1 MFQTGDIIH
10 YRDAR
15 NDFKVGFFICS
26 YATCPVEELI
36 QIYFNKEIS
45 MRSFAFEHNIC
56 VKIRRKWDG
65 KYADKVGMEN
75 MHIFRVAIEIYKFLS
90 QNEENDFFVED
101 NTMNKEWILSIIFK
115 LYHIL
120 YQKIGQ
126 KKC

>member
-1 MFQTGDIIH
+1 
-10 YRDAR
+10 
-15 NDFKVGFFICS
+15 
-26 YATCPVEELI
+26 
-36 QIYFNKEIS
+36 